1 MISSPENT
9 TLEYTK
15 HNYRNRMPFVIYA
28 DFESINDST
37 LLTFQDEVNPER
49 PAIKTR
55 RIKHQSEAAVGA
67 LIKSDH
73 EEIIPAQY
81 FSYRGK
87 DVVDVFCN
95 FLIRISHKT
104 SSHKFLKQIKKWK

>member
-1 MISSPENT
+1 
-9 TLEYTK
+9 
-15 HNYRNRMPFVIYA
+15 MPFVIYV
-28 DFESINDST
+28 DFELINDST

-49 PAIKTR
+49 PVIKTR
-55 RIKHQSEAAVGA
+55 RIKHQSAAAVGA

-81 FSYRGK
+81 FSYRGE

-95 FLIRISHKT
+95 FLIRIEDFFSQVLETFISKCFKLLL
-104 SSHKFLKQIKKWK
+104 S